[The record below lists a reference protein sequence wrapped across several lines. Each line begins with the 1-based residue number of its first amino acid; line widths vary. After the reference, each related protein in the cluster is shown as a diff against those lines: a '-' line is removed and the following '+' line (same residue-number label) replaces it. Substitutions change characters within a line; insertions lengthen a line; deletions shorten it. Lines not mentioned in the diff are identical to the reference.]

1 LKQEAEP
8 HARQRPVTATALS
21 TLRRFGWQFS
31 FILVLVLSG
40 CSGPRP
46 SETSTTAVES
56 DAALGARMD
65 GEAADALREIP
76 TAGFSVAVVRHGQ
89 PVLAKGYG

>member
-1 LKQEAEP
+1 
-8 HARQRPVTATALS
+8 
-21 TLRRFGWQFS
+21 
-31 FILVLVLSG
+31 
-40 CSGPRP
+40 
-46 SETSTTAVES
+46 
-56 DAALGARMD
+56 MD